1 PSPTPTEPPTATPTS
16 APGTTAPTKAP
27 ILTTTNS
34 PSPTPTEPPTATPT
48 SAPGTTAPTKA
59 PILTTTNSP
68 SPTPTEPPTATPTSA
83 PGTTAPINSLSP
95 AITSLHSSVPVET
108 LSPAPTTPKVLPR
121 ATPFVTNGDTT
132 GRTIITPAATE
143 TRTPIPTDIQLFNTF
158 TTLAPMSNNVKNILE
173 NVTPAP
179 TTNSTAEQIVSI
191 TTPPPRAPGDAPAEE
206 VLAPRPPPTKRSNSS
221 DLTSTE
227 RLDQIS
233 VAGTDSSGDKTNRYI
248 FNAIVGLTFVF
259 MAFFHYIAINPSF
272 LAPESASGAFTAAN
286 SWELPSF
293 FSFMQSVAIVSC
305 ANVNVPH
312 TVFVSFTDSFA
323 WLNFLVRGNAY
334 TKADA
339 VTVANLLSGIGNSTL
354 RSLNEVQ
361 LATKY
366 DPFGFQ
372 QFALRINVLERD
384 LFVRAW
390 TFFFLVVAVLLVGV
404 IATSL
409 AYQMMGRGFHFSS
422 HNSHSGSYTS
432 TLKEVS
438 RRLQGFTIWFLTM
451 AVLPLSTVSTYEVM
465 QDANNSTEGFGS
477 TGVFAVAALVL
488 LGGAI
493 VGAAVAVFRLSEV
506 ELSKYRTKI
515 TFGVLY
521 TNYFFHYRMFF
532 AVALLV
538 QFATGVLLA
547 GVVTPS
553 TQMILLLALHGAYLV
568 LLLVVRPFTTTL
580 QLIFTAAFEFVLLVV
595 FGLVYAM
602 AQAADTN
609 TATKKGLSYGIVI
622 LVCIV
627 IVLLFVR
634 SILKLWVHVTG

>member
-1 PSPTPTEPPTATPTS
+1 MRPTLVILIVASMFAVVAVTDDNQATKNSLAGATNSPNIPEWTLPVPTVRQTTYHVIPSPTTGPNPQEVVNSVPDTSTQTNAPPHTTQTPSEAPSPTPSEPPTATPTSAPGTTAPTNAPIITTTNTPSPTPTEPPTATPTSAPGTTAPTNAPIITTTNTPSPTPTEPPTATPTS

-354 RSLNEVQ
+354 RSL
-361 LATKY
+361 
-366 DPFGFQ
+366 
-372 QFALRINVLERD
+372 
-384 LFVRAW
+384 
-390 TFFFLVVAVLLVGV
+390 
-404 IATSL
+404 
-409 AYQMMGRGFHFSS
+409 
-422 HNSHSGSYTS
+422 
-432 TLKEVS
+432 
-438 RRLQGFTIWFLTM
+438 
-451 AVLPLSTVSTYEVM
+451 
-465 QDANNSTEGFGS
+465 
-477 TGVFAVAALVL
+477 
-488 LGGAI
+488 
-493 VGAAVAVFRLSEV
+493 
-506 ELSKYRTKI
+506 
-515 TFGVLY
+515 
-521 TNYFFHYRMFF
+521 
-532 AVALLV
+532 
-538 QFATGVLLA
+538 
-547 GVVTPS
+547 
-553 TQMILLLALHGAYLV
+553 
-568 LLLVVRPFTTTL
+568 
-580 QLIFTAAFEFVLLVV
+580 
-595 FGLVYAM
+595 
-602 AQAADTN
+602 
-609 TATKKGLSYGIVI
+609 
-622 LVCIV
+622 
-627 IVLLFVR
+627 
-634 SILKLWVHVTG
+634 

>member
-354 RSLNEVQ
+354 RSLKEVQ

-390 TFFFLVVAVLLVGV
+390 TFFLLVVAVLLVGV

-409 AYQMMGRGFHFSS
+409 
-422 HNSHSGSYTS
+422 
-432 TLKEVS
+432 
-438 RRLQGFTIWFLTM
+438 
-451 AVLPLSTVSTYEVM
+451 
-465 QDANNSTEGFGS
+465 
-477 TGVFAVAALVL
+477 
-488 LGGAI
+488 
-493 VGAAVAVFRLSEV
+493 
-506 ELSKYRTKI
+506 
-515 TFGVLY
+515 
-521 TNYFFHYRMFF
+521 
-532 AVALLV
+532 
-538 QFATGVLLA
+538 
-547 GVVTPS
+547 
-553 TQMILLLALHGAYLV
+553 
-568 LLLVVRPFTTTL
+568 
-580 QLIFTAAFEFVLLVV
+580 
-595 FGLVYAM
+595 
-602 AQAADTN
+602 
-609 TATKKGLSYGIVI
+609 
-622 LVCIV
+622 
-627 IVLLFVR
+627 
-634 SILKLWVHVTG
+634 